1 MWSRTCCLLRTCVRL
16 TDCLEPIAVGTLA
29 GMARGPP
36 PWTIYCVPVL
46 RVEREHRFDASVEDG
61 FAYITNPANWPEYW
75 PGFVRMERESKWSAP
90 GDESTIVVKLLGR
103 EVELRMVLR
112 RLVAN
117 ELVMYESSQP
127 GLPDAHHERHFTPDG
142 EGFRYRLV
150 VEYEPRAGLRGLYDR
165 SLVRRGVN
173 RALRETVA
181 NLEPKLNA

>member
-1 MWSRTCCLLRTCVRL
+1 M
-16 TDCLEPIAVGTLA
+16 
-29 GMARGPP
+29 
-36 PWTIYCVPVL
+36 L

-75 PGFVRMERESKWSAP
+75 PGFVRIERESKWSAP
-90 GDESTIVVKLLGR
+90 GDEFTILVKLLGR

-117 ELVMYESSQP
+117 EVVEYASTQP
-127 GLPDAHHERHFTPDG
+127 GLPDAHHERHFSPDG

-150 VEYEPRAGLRGLYDR
+150 VEYEPRAGLRGPYDR
-165 SLVRRGVN
+165 FLVRRGVD
-173 RALRETVA
+173 RALRQTVA

>member
-1 MWSRTCCLLRTCVRL
+1 M
-16 TDCLEPIAVGTLA
+16 
-29 GMARGPP
+29 
-36 PWTIYCVPVL
+36 L

-61 FAYITNPANWPEYW
+61 FAYITDPTNWPEYW
-75 PGFVRMERESKWSAP
+75 PGFVRIERESKWNAP
-90 GDESTIVVKLLGR
+90 GDEFAILVKLLGR

-117 ELVMYESSQP
+117 EVVVYESSQP
-127 GLPDAHHERHFTPDG
+127 GLPDAHHERHFSPDG

-165 SLVRRGVN
+165 FSCGAGWTEPSRQ
-173 RALRETVA
+173 TVA

>member
-1 MWSRTCCLLRTCVRL
+1 M
-16 TDCLEPIAVGTLA
+16 
-29 GMARGPP
+29 
-36 PWTIYCVPVL
+36 L

-75 PGFVRMERESKWSAP
+75 PGFVRMERESKWNAP

-117 ELVMYESSQP
+117 EVVMYESSQP

-142 EGFRYRLV
+142 GVFDIGSLSNTSPEPASAVFTTGFSCGAGWT
-150 VEYEPRAGLRGLYDR
+150 EPSDR
-165 SLVRRGVN
+165 QSPTLSQSSTRR
-173 RALRETVA
+173 
-181 NLEPKLNA
+181 